1 MTSTG
6 LLVEVQRAQ
15 QPKDIAMGLINWIF
29 DFYQHSKINDA
40 QRDADNLRSEM
51 QHLRS
56 TRGDLDQER
65 LLRAI
70 GELALA
76 VKTLQ
81 RATVEKGLFSEQDL
95 RRIAQQVDQED
106 GRMDGKSPI

>member
-1 MTSTG
+1 
-6 LLVEVQRAQ
+6 
-15 QPKDIAMGLINWIF
+15 MGLINWIF

-40 QRDADNLRSEM
+40 HRETESLRTEM
-51 QHLRS
+51 LQLRS

-65 LLRAI
+65 LLRAV

-81 RATVEKGLFSEQDL
+81 RAAVEKGICSAHDL
-95 RRIAQQVDQED
+95 RRIAEQVDLED
-106 GRMDGKSPI
+106 GRADGRSPV